1 MTVAGKST
9 AAARPWW
16 MAAAAGVERA
26 AALRIGVTAALL
38 LLVVLAL
45 PALVSTFWL
54 QISTSVAIYSIVAL
68 SLALLIG
75 RVGLVSLGQI
85 ALLAVGGWVAL
96 RLGFATSLPFPI
108 LLLLTGVIT
117 GIIGTLIGL
126 PALRLGG
133 LHLALI
139 TLMAAAAITLALQAT
154 NFPNGGPGFLG
165 YSPSRAG
172 SVSASLQRPALL
184 ASDVAYYRGVVLVAA
199 LMFLLA
205 VAHVRGRAG
214 RAWATIR
221 QSQPAAIAAGVN
233 VTLYKLWAF
242 ALASF
247 MTGVAGGLL
256 AASAG
261 GLTTYGF
268 PTQDSI
274 TLLAVVLMGGIYS
287 FWGPIIA
294 ALLLKLLPELLKN
307 WGLPPDLLII
317 LFGVGVL
324 QVMLTAPA
332 GLVSQVPKDLAN
344 LGRALTGLARRRT
357 A

>member
-1 MTVAGKST
+1 VTVAGEPS
-9 AAARPWW
+9 AAAVVGRL
-16 MAAAAGVERA
+16 AAGVERA
-26 AALRIGVTAALL
+26 VAVRGLATAAFLA
-38 LLVVLAL
+38 VVLLAP
-45 PALVSTFWL
+45 PAVVSTFWL
-54 QISTSVAIYSIVAL
+54 QICTSVAIYSIVAL

-75 RVGLVSLGQI
+75 RVGMVSLGQI

-96 RLGFATSLPFPI
+96 RLGFATSLPFPV
-108 LLLLTGVIT
+108 LLLLTGLIT
-117 GIIGTLIGL
+117 GAIGTLIGL

-165 YSPSRAG
+165 YSPGRAG

-184 ASDVAYYRGVVLVAA
+184 ASDIEFYRGVVVVAA

-205 VAHVRGRAG
+205 VLHVRGRAG
-214 RAWATIR
+214 RAWAAIR

-287 FWGPIIA
+287 LWGPVVA
-294 ALLLKLLPELLKN
+294 AVLLKLLPELLKN
-307 WGLPPDLLII
+307 WGLPPDLLTI
-317 LFGVGVL
+317 LFGLGVL

-332 GLVSQVPKDLAN
+332 GLVAQVPRDLAN
-344 LGRALTGLARRRT
+344 LGRALAGLARRAAR
-357 A
+357 

>member
-1 MTVAGKST
+1 MRVAGEPGAAAWARWLPAVGLERAVAVRGLAT
-9 AAARPWW
+9 AAFLA
-16 MAAAAGVERA
+16 
-26 AALRIGVTAALL
+26 
-38 LLVVLAL
+38 VVLLAL
-45 PALVSTFWL
+45 PAVVSTSWL
-54 QISTSVAIYSIVAL
+54 LICTSVAIYSIVAL

-75 RVGLVSLGQI
+75 RVGMVSLGQI

-96 RLGFATSLPFPI
+96 RLGFATSLPFPVV
-108 LLLLTGVIT
+108 LLLTGLIT
-117 GIIGTLIGL
+117 GVIGTLIGL

-165 YSPSRAG
+165 YAPGRAG

-184 ASDVAYYRGVVLVAA
+184 ASDVAFYRGVVGVAA

-205 VAHVRGRAG
+205 VRHVRGRAG
-214 RAWATIR
+214 RAWAAIR

-247 MTGVAGGLL
+247 MTGAAGGLL

-287 FWGPIIA
+287 FWGPVVA
-294 ALLLKLLPELLKN
+294 AVLLKLLPELLKN
-307 WGLPPDLLII
+307 WGLPPDLLTI
-317 LFGVGVL
+317 LFGLGVL

-332 GLVSQVPKDLAN
+332 GLVVQVPKDLAN
-344 LGRALTGLARRRT
+344 LGRALAGLARRAAR
-357 A
+357 